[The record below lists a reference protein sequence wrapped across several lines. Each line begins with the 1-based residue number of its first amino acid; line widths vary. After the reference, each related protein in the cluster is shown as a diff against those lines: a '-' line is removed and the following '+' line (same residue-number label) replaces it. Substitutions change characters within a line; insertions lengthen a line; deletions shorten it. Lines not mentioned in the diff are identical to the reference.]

1 MDVHL
6 YAWLATVAGLVVV
19 LVGGLILD
27 HRNPHEVTMK
37 EATRG
42 IIVYVSL
49 AVLFGIGVWIVAGG
63 RYAGEFFTGYIVE
76 YSLSIDNL
84 FVFVV
89 IMTRFAVPRR
99 AQHEV
104 LLVGIVLALVL
115 RGLFIAVG
123 ATAIAHF
130 SWIFYVFGAFL
141 IFTAIQMAR
150 HRGEDQN
157 DVKDNILLRI
167 VQRRLPA
174 TTQYD
179 GLKLVTVI
187 DGKRLFTPMVIVMV
201 AIGSTDLLFAVDS
214 IPAIFGITKEA
225 YLVFTANMFALMGL
239 RQLYF
244 LIGGLL
250 DRLIYLTLGLSVIL
264 GFIGVKLLLEAL
276 HGSGLHVPLVPT
288 WMSLVVILVVL
299 AITTAASLLK
309 KSDPAQEEQP
319 ADAEQSTEAE
329 KPVEG

>member
-6 YAWLATVAGLVVV
+6 YAWLATVAGLVLV

-49 AVLFGIGVWIVAGG
+49 AVLFGIGLWVVAGG

-115 RGLFIAVG
+115 RGIFIAVG

-150 HRGEDQN
+150 HRNEDQN
-157 DVKDNILLRI
+157 DVKENILLRL

-174 TTQYD
+174 TNQYD
-179 GLKLVTVI
+179 GLKLVTHV

-214 IPAIFGITKEA
+214 IPAIFGITKEP

-239 RQLYF
+239 RQLFF

-250 DRLIYLTLGLSVIL
+250 DRLVYLTLGLSVIL

-276 HGSGLHVPLVPT
+276 HGSGLHVPVVPT
-288 WMSLVVILVVL
+288 WMSLVVIVVVL

-309 KSDPAQEEQP
+309 KPAP
-319 ADAEQSTEAE
+319 ADAEQQHSEAE
-329 KPVEG
+329 EERAEG

>member
-6 YAWLATVAGLVVV
+6 YVWLATIAGLLIV

-42 IIVYVSL
+42 IVIYVSL
-49 AVLFGIGVWIVAGG
+49 AVLFGLGVWWTSGLD
-63 RYAGEFFTGYIVE
+63 YAGQFFAGYITE
-76 YSLSIDNL
+76 YSLSVDNL

-89 IMTRFAVPRR
+89 IMSRFAVPRR
-99 AQHEV
+99 SQHEV

-115 RGLFIAVG
+115 RGIFIAVG
-123 ATAIAHF
+123 ATVIAHF
-130 SWIFYVFGAFL
+130 SWIFYIFGAFL
-141 IFTAIQMAR
+141 IYTAIQMAR
-150 HRGEDQN
+150 HRDDDEE
-157 DVKDNILLRI
+157 VKENFLLRL
-167 VQRRLPA
+167 VQKRLPA
-174 TTQYD
+174 TNQYD
-179 GLKLVTVI
+179 GTKLVTYV

-214 IPAIFGITKEA
+214 IPAIFGLTKEP

-239 RQLYF
+239 RQLFF

-250 DRLIYLTLGLSVIL
+250 DRLIYLTLGLAVVL

-276 HGSGLHVPLVPT
+276 HSSGLEWAPEVPVWL
-288 WMSLVVILVVL
+288 SLVVIVVVL
-299 AITTAASLLK
+299 AVTTVASLLK
-309 KSDPAQEEQP
+309 KKDPEP
-319 ADAEQSTEAE
+319 ADDHS
-329 KPVEG
+329 